1 MPFDLTVCVEDAPGV
16 LAALGEATGK
26 AGINLDGFGCM
37 DMEGRGVC
45 HLLVEDGE
53 GARKALADAG
63 FQVSEPREVLVVQ
76 AADRPGALGALAR
89 RLTNVEVNLE
99 FAYVS
104 AGSRLVLGLDDLAR
118 GRRSAL

>member
-1 MPFDLTVCVEDAPGV
+1 VADAPGV
-16 LAALGEATGK
+16 LAALGEAIGA

-89 RLTNVEVNLE
+89 RLTNAGVNLE